1 LVIHY
6 ENSHVKPQKIYIQI
20 KRGGGI
26 NPTHPKKEGEREK
39 FRRGLYRIENN
50 FTNYGM

>member
-1 LVIHY
+1 MKTLFQTLK
-6 ENSHVKPQKIYIQI
+6 NIYPN
-20 KRGGGI
+20 KEGGGI
-26 NPTHPKKEGEREK
+26 NPIRPKKEGKTEK